1 MAATQTIVKRTA
13 KSSRFGLRA
22 TPEQEI
28 ILRRAA
34 ELCHKTLT
42 EFILDSAYHAAEQTL
57 LDQRL
62 FTVSGSRYQNL
73 LNLLDRPAKD
83 NSGLRDLFSKP
94 APWDQQCP

>member
-28 ILRRAA
+28 ILRQAA
-34 ELCHKTLT
+34 DLCHKTLT
-42 EFILDSAYHAAEQTL
+42 EFIMESAYHAAEQTL

>member
-34 ELCHKTLT
+34 DLCHKTLT
-42 EFILDSAYHAAEQTL
+42 EFIIDSAYHAAEQTL

-73 LNLLDRPAKD
+73 LNLLDRPAED

>member
-1 MAATQTIVKRTA
+1 MATTQTILKRTA

-34 ELCHKTLT
+34 ELCHKTMT
-42 EFILDSAYHAAEQTL
+42 EFILDSAYHAAEEAL
-57 LDQRL
+57 LNQRL
-62 FTVSGSRYQNL
+62 FTVSGSRYEHL
-73 LNLLDRPAKD
+73 LDLLDRPAED
-83 NSGLRDLFSKP
+83 NIGLQDLFSKS

>member
-34 ELCHKTLT
+34 DLCHKTLT
-42 EFILDSAYHAAEQTL
+42 EFIIDSAYHAAEQTL

>member
-1 MAATQTIVKRTA
+1 MPATQAIVKRTA

-34 ELCHKTLT
+34 DLCHKTLT
-42 EFILDSAYHAAEQTL
+42 EFIIDSAYHAAEQTL

-73 LNLLDRPAKD
+73 LNLLDRPAED